1 MRWEGP
7 RIKQLCTHTEYKNQ
21 QCLQFSIPFTHQ
33 FCNSLKMPLT
43 DGKTR
48 KGGGGKGIPKLHI
61 WLLDLFFLASSC
73 SLRDVSSLTRYGTQA
88 HGSESAES

>member
-1 MRWEGP
+1 MSSVLNP
-7 RIKQLCTHTEYKNQ
+7 FHPSI
-21 QCLQFSIPFTHQ
+21 LQF
-33 FCNSLKMPLT
+33 LKMPLT
-43 DGKTR
+43 DRKTR

-61 WLLDLFFLASSC
+61 WLLGLFFFLTSSC